1 MMMMKVTQ
9 AVALFLALVVS
20 AMAQEGSPTV
30 PLSHRNAIP
39 ADITNPTMP
48 MTVTVPAETL
58 LNISVLSGMHTE
70 INRVNDPVIAQV
82 LQPVY
87 VKGKIALPPGSLLD
101 GHITMIRNS
110 GHLHRPGELGLR
122 FDRITLP
129 DGQEKPIA
137 AVLAAL
143 EHPEKLTYRLD
154 AEGHLAGNRN
164 LSWKGL
170 FGGAGALGTYGALK
184 IAAIGSGS
192 VSLVLPIAGAGI
204 IGYEALWRHGG
215 EVNVPPD
222 LHCSLRLNYPLTV
235 RVPW

>member
-1 MMMMKVTQ
+1 MMKVTQ
-9 AVALFLALVVS
+9 AVVLFMALVFS
-20 AMAQEGSPTV
+20 TMAQEGTPTT
-30 PLSHRNAIP
+30 PLSHRDAIP
-39 ADITNPTMP
+39 ADVSSPTLP
-48 MTVTVPAETL
+48 MTLTVPAETL

-101 GHITMIRNS
+101 GHITIIRNP

-129 DGQEKPIA
+129 DGQERPVA

-143 EHPEKLTYRLD
+143 EHSDALSFHLD

-164 LSWKGL
+164 LSWKAL
-170 FGGAGALGTYGALK
+170 FGGVGAMGTYSALK
-184 IAAIGSGS
+184 IAAIGSGGA
-192 VSLVLPIAGAGI
+192 SLLLPIAGAGI
-204 IGYEALWRHGG
+204 IGYEALWRHGR

-222 LHCSLRLNYPLTV
+222 LHCSLRLNYPVTV